1 MSTDNG
7 NSKKV
12 KRKRGRP
19 RLPKGEA
26 YSEMLQFR
34 VTVDELKRIQWQARA
49 ENKTVSDWTREKL
62 GLAE

>member
-1 MSTDNG
+1 MSTDSG
-7 NSKKV
+7 NSKKI

-26 YSEMLQFR
+26 YSEIIQFR
-34 VTVDELKRIQWQARA
+34 LTADELKRIQRQARA
-49 ENKTVSDWTREKL
+49 ENKTVSDWTRAKL